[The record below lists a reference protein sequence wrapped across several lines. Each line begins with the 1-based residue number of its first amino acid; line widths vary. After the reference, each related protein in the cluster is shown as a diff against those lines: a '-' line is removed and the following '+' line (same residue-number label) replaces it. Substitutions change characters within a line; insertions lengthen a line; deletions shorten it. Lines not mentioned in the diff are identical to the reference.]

1 MNPTVLSTHLQQ
13 LLTASLPLAFGL
25 MALRVWRRAPLPRTD
40 RATLAWGVTATYF
53 VICHGYATGHAI
65 VAAAA
70 DLGAGRNSAL
80 FRWVGSWAVAANLAR
95 GTVAF
100 VYALVLLAVLVLNRR
115 PLYRTARAA
124 PALFAVVAVAGT
136 AAALHLPMQT
146 SFGLGTGLA
155 VLSMLT
161 AMALM
166 GALLAAVLNDGMDQ
180 LLWGALALYTLKET
194 VSVSLFAILAW
205 WSTAPDMQ
213 AWHIFHWGS
222 AVLGAVMVLIAVRRL
237 RLAGEGRRVPALFER
252 VYTLRRSHA
261 S

>member
-1 MNPTVLSTHLQQ
+1 MTPTALLTHLQQ
-13 LLTASLPLAFGL
+13 LLTAGLPLAFGL
-25 MALRVWRRAPLPRTD
+25 LALRVWRRAPQPRTD
-40 RATLAWGVTATYF
+40 RATLAWGVTAAYF
-53 VICHGYATGHAI
+53 VICHGYATGHATI
-65 VAAAA
+65 AAAA
-70 DLGAGRNSAL
+70 DLGAGRDSAL
-80 FRWVGSWAVAANLAR
+80 FHWVGSWAVAANLAR
-95 GTVAF
+95 GALASAF
-100 VYALVLLAVLVLNRR
+100 ALVLLAVLVLHRR
-115 PLYRTARAA
+115 RQYRTARAA
-124 PALFAVVAVAGT
+124 PALFTVFAAGGTAVALQFP
-136 AAALHLPMQT
+136 LHT
-146 SFGLGTGLA
+146 SFDLGTGLA

-161 AMALM
+161 AIALM

-222 AVLGAVMVLIAVRRL
+222 AVLGAGMVGIAVRRL

-252 VYTLRRSHA
+252 VYTLRRSPA